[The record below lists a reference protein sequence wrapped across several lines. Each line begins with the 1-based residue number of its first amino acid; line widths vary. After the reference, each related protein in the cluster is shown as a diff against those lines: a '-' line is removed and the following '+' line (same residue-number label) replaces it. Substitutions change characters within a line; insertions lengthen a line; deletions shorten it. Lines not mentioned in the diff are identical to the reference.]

1 MKFLYFLVEGQTEQ
15 RFVTD
20 ILQAYLGHGCHCT
33 PVIVETRREVS
44 GRVYKGGYVPYPRWR
59 EQIQRLLKNSSAAAV
74 TTIADY
80 YKIANDFPSKQ
91 TALSQPQPRL
101 QVQVIEQAWAQ
112 DIGDPRFIPYLSLH
126 ELEAL
131 IFSDVSTLKQCLQ
144 GIQPNAKVEQLASSL
159 RVNPEDIDNQTPPSH
174 LIEQVC
180 PKYQKVLHTNQII
193 QVIGLDTIRAQCP
206 HFHDWLARLEAL
218 CRCCSP
224 IDE

>member
-20 ILQAYLGHGCHCT
+20 VLQPHLGQECHCT

-59 EQIQRLLKNSSAAAV
+59 EQIHRLLKNSIAAAV

-80 YKIANDFPSKQ
+80 YRIADDFPGKQ
-91 TALSQPQPRL
+91 AAQALRQPLL
-101 QVQVIEQAWAQ
+101 QVQAIEQAWAQ
-112 DIGDPRFIPYLSLH
+112 DINDPRFIPYLSLH

-131 IFSDVSTLKQCLQ
+131 IFSDVSTLQLRLQ
-144 GIQPNAKVEQLASSL
+144 VIQPNAKVDQLNSYQQ
-159 RVNPEDIDNQTPPSH
+159 VNPEDVDNQTPPSH

-180 PKYQKVLHTNQII
+180 TKYQKVLHTNQII
-193 QVIGLDTIRAQCP
+193 QEIGLAAIRTKCP
-206 HFHDWLARLEAL
+206 HFHDWLNKLEVL
-218 CRCCSP
+218 CRAC
-224 IDE
+224 